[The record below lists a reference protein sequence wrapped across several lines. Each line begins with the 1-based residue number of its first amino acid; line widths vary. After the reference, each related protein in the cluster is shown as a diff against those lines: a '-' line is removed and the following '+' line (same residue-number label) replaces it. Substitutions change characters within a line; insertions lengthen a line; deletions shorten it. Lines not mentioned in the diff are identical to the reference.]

1 MVTKQDFWNG
11 ATGDDLFKIRDELT
25 SLMQYKQPEPTPQ
38 IVIDM
43 ADVVKQRA
51 LIEYGPDLKEEHVET
66 YQAKVEK
73 KIKELAESM
82 PAVQKIKK
90 DEALTEADLEQ
101 LEKTLNSPDLYITE
115 ENLKKI
121 YEEHRGTMV
130 QFIKKVLGMYEFP
143 DPKQK
148 IKEAFSTF
156 IIEKNYLNAN
166 QVNFV
171 RTLVT
176 VFTSTQHIEFDDLFN
191 PPFTN
196 IGAPTALFKKEELM
210 EMVGLCVKLE
220 TEVLEKR

>member
-1 MVTKQDFWNG
+1 MAADT
-11 ATGDDLFKIRDELT
+11 R
-25 SLMQYKQPEPTPQ
+25 SSPTPQ

-51 LIEYGPDLKEEHVET
+51 LIEYGPDLKEEHIET

-130 QFIKKVLGMYEFP
+130 QFIKKVLGMM
-143 DPKQK
+143 
-148 IKEAFSTF
+148 
-156 IIEKNYLNAN
+156 
-166 QVNFV
+166 
-171 RTLVT
+171 
-176 VFTSTQHIEFDDLFN
+176 
-191 PPFTN
+191 
-196 IGAPTALFKKEELM
+196 KKR
-210 EMVGLCVKLE
+210 K
-220 TEVLEKR
+220 K